1 MCDVEKIRESFKPD
15 HITTL
20 FVGESAPA
28 GGDFFYDGNSILFR
42 AMKQA
47 FEGSESFL
55 KDFQAS
61 GFFLDDLILEP
72 ANNLEDVARDALR
85 WNSVPGL
92 ADRIREYQPSAIVTL
107 MRGIELMVIEAIC
120 QSGHNSKTYHVPF
133 PGTGNWKYFQREMQP
148 VIPELPTLHGKKWK
162 ESQTVT
168 IEGKRQSIPLTE
180 GPSRAAARSYLRGAG
195 FAKDDLHKPIIGIA
209 NTWTE
214 IGTCNVHLREI
225 AEALKQGIREA
236 GGTPMEFN
244 TVTISDGITMGTQG
258 MKASLVSREVIADS
272 IELVARGNLF
282 DGLVGI
288 GGCDKNMPGIIMALC
303 RLDIPGMM
311 LYGGSIA
318 PGKLNGPN
326 GEKIDI
332 TIQNVFEGIGA
343 YAAGKI
349 DDAGLE
355 ALEANAC
362 PGAGACGG
370 QFTANT
376 MAMSGELLG
385 ISPMELSGVP
395 ATAKNKLEATR
406 AAGRM
411 LMDAVRANRRP
422 SQIIN
427 RKSLEN
433 TIASVAAS
441 GGSTNAVL
449 HLIAIARELGI
460 DLKMD
465 DFDRI
470 STQTPFICDLTPA
483 GKYVASDYQ
492 AAGGSRLL
500 AKRMIDAGH
509 ADGSMLTISGRTLS
523 EEAALAVETPG
534 QVVIGKFES
543 PIKPNGGLV
552 ILKGNLAPEGSVM
565 KIAAANRYEHRGPA
579 RVFEC
584 EEDCFAAVQT
594 GKIKP
599 NDVLVIRYEGPK
611 GGPGMREMLQVT
623 AAVSGNP
630 ELSST
635 VALLTDGRFSGA
647 TRGFTA
653 GHVAPEAFVGGPIA
667 AVREGDIIHFDIPK
681 RTLNVEISDEE
692 MRKRLEG
699 FKAPALRWPSGVF
712 RKYVDR
718 VKSAS
723 EGATT

>member
-1 MCDVEKIRESFKPD
+1 M
-15 HITTL
+15 
-20 FVGESAPA
+20 
-28 GGDFFYDGNSILFR
+28 
-42 AMKQA
+42 
-47 FEGSESFL
+47 
-55 KDFQAS
+55 
-61 GFFLDDLILEP
+61 
-72 ANNLEDVARDALR
+72 
-85 WNSVPGL
+85 
-92 ADRIREYQPSAIVTL
+92 
-107 MRGIELMVIEAIC
+107 
-120 QSGHNSKTYHVPF
+120 
-133 PGTGNWKYFQREMQP
+133 
-148 VIPELPTLHGKKWK
+148 
-162 ESQTVT
+162 T

-195 FAKDDLHKPIIGIA
+195 FSKEDLHKPIIGIA

-214 IGTCNVHLREI
+214 IGTCNMHLRDI
-225 AEALKQGIREA
+225 SEALKEGIREA

-244 TVTISDGITMGTQG
+244 TITIHDGITMGTQG

-318 PGKLNGPN
+318 PGKLDGPN
-326 GEKIDI
+326 GTKIDI
-332 TIQNVFEGIGA
+332 TIQNVFEGIGSH
-343 YAAGKI
+343 AAGRI

-376 MAMSGELLG
+376 MAMSGEILG
-385 ISPMELSGVP
+385 ISPIYLSGVP
-395 ATAKNKLEATR
+395 ATSKEKHAATR
-406 AAGRM
+406 EAGRI

-422 SQIIN
+422 SQIIT

-460 DLKMD
+460 PLNVD
-465 DFDRI
+465 DFDVI
-470 STQTPFICDLTPA
+470 SKRTPFICDLTPA

-500 AKRMIDAGH
+500 ARRLIEAGH
-509 ADGSMLTISGRTLS
+509 ADGSTFTISGKTLA
-523 EEAALAVETPG
+523 EEAALAKETPG
-534 QVVIGKFES
+534 QVVIHTFDN
-543 PIKPNGGLV
+543 PIKPTGGLV
-552 ILKGNLAPEGSVM
+552 ILKGNLAPEGCVM
-565 KIAAANRYEHRGPA
+565 KIAAANRLEHRGPA
-579 RVFEC
+579 RVFNS
-584 EEDCFAAVQT
+584 EDECFAAVQAQ
-594 GKIKP
+594 KIKP

-623 AAVSGNP
+623 AAISSNA
-630 ELSST
+630 ELSAT
-635 VALLTDGRFSGA
+635 VALMTDGRFSGA

-667 AVREGDIIHFDIPK
+667 AVREGDMIHFDIPNRK
-681 RTLNVEISDEE
+681 LTLEVSEEEIA
-692 MRKRLEG
+692 KRLKG
-699 FKAPALRWPSGVF
+699 FTPPALRWPKGVF

-718 VKSAS
+718 VNSAS

>member
-1 MCDVEKIRESFKPD
+1 M
-15 HITTL
+15 
-20 FVGESAPA
+20 
-28 GGDFFYDGNSILFR
+28 
-42 AMKQA
+42 
-47 FEGSESFL
+47 
-55 KDFQAS
+55 
-61 GFFLDDLILEP
+61 
-72 ANNLEDVARDALR
+72 
-85 WNSVPGL
+85 
-92 ADRIREYQPSAIVTL
+92 
-107 MRGIELMVIEAIC
+107 
-120 QSGHNSKTYHVPF
+120 
-133 PGTGNWKYFQREMQP
+133 
-148 VIPELPTLHGKKWK
+148 
-162 ESQTVT
+162 T

-195 FAKDDLHKPIIGIA
+195 FKKDDLHKPIIGIA

-214 IGTCNVHLREI
+214 IGTCNVHLREV
-225 AEALKQGIREA
+225 AEALKEGIREA

-318 PGKLNGPN
+318 PGKIDGKD
-326 GEKIDI
+326 GTKIDI
-332 TIQNVFEGIGA
+332 SIQNVFEGIGSF
-343 YAAGKI
+343 AAGRI
-349 DDAGLE
+349 DEAGLE

-376 MAMSGELLG
+376 MAMSAEILG
-385 ISPMELSGVP
+385 ISPIELSGVP
-395 ATAKNKLEATR
+395 ATAPNKAEATR

-422 SQIIN
+422 SQIIT

-449 HLIAIARELGI
+449 HFLAIAREMGI
-460 DLKMD
+460 PLSID
-465 DFDRI
+465 DFDAI
-470 STQTPFICDLTPA
+470 SKRTPYICDLTPA
-483 GKYVASDYQ
+483 GKYMASHYQ

-500 AKRMIDAGH
+500 AKRMIDAQH
-509 ADGSMLTISGRTLS
+509 ADGSTLTISGKSLA
-523 EEAALAVETPG
+523 EEAALAKETPG
-534 QVVIGKFES
+534 QDVIHTFEK

-552 ILKGNLAPEGSVM
+552 ILKGNLAPEGCVM
-565 KIAAANRYEHRGPA
+565 KIAAAGKYEHRGPA
-579 RVFEC
+579 RVFDS
-584 EEDCFAAVQT
+584 EEDCFKVVQA
-594 GKIKP
+594 GGIKP
-599 NDVLVIRYEGPK
+599 GDVVVIRYEGPK

-623 AAVSGNP
+623 AAISSNP
-630 ELSST
+630 ELSAQ

-667 AVREGDIIHFDIPK
+667 AVREGDIIAFDIAK
-681 RTLNVEISDEE
+681 RTLNVEISDAE
-692 MRKRLEG
+692 MAARLKD
-699 FKAPALRWPSGVF
+699 FKAPALRWPKGVF

-718 VKSAS
+718 VNSAS
-723 EGATT
+723 LGATT

>member
-1 MCDVEKIRESFKPD
+1 M
-15 HITTL
+15 
-20 FVGESAPA
+20 
-28 GGDFFYDGNSILFR
+28 
-42 AMKQA
+42 
-47 FEGSESFL
+47 
-55 KDFQAS
+55 
-61 GFFLDDLILEP
+61 
-72 ANNLEDVARDALR
+72 
-85 WNSVPGL
+85 
-92 ADRIREYQPSAIVTL
+92 
-107 MRGIELMVIEAIC
+107 
-120 QSGHNSKTYHVPF
+120 
-133 PGTGNWKYFQREMQP
+133 
-148 VIPELPTLHGKKWK
+148 
-162 ESQTVT
+162 T

-195 FAKDDLHKPIIGIA
+195 FKKDDLHKPIIGVA

-214 IGTCNVHLREI
+214 IGTCNVHLREV
-225 AEALKQGIREA
+225 AEALKEGIREA

-318 PGKLNGPN
+318 PGKIDGKD
-326 GEKIDI
+326 GKKIDI
-332 TIQNVFEGIGA
+332 SIQNVFEGIGS
-343 YAAGKI
+343 YAAGRI

-376 MAMSGELLG
+376 MAMSAEILG
-385 ISPMELSGVP
+385 ISPIELSGVP
-395 ATAKNKLEATR
+395 ATAPNKAEATR

-411 LMDAVRANRRP
+411 LMEAVRANRRP
-422 SQIIN
+422 SQIIT

-449 HLIAIARELGI
+449 HLLAIAKEMGI
-460 DLKMD
+460 KLDIE
-465 DFDRI
+465 DFDAI
-470 STQTPFICDLTPA
+470 SKRTPYICDLTPA
-483 GKYVASDYQ
+483 GKYLAWNYQ
-492 AAGGSRLL
+492 EAGGSRLL

-509 ADGSMLTISGRTLS
+509 ADGSALTVSGKTLA
-523 EEAALAVETPG
+523 EEAALAKETPG
-534 QVVIGKFES
+534 QDVIHTFEK

-552 ILKGNLAPEGSVM
+552 ILKGNLAPEGCVM
-565 KIAAANRYEHRGPA
+565 KIAAAGKYEHRGPA
-579 RVFEC
+579 RVFDS
-584 EEDCFAAVQT
+584 EEDCFKVVQE
-594 GKIKP
+594 GGIKP
-599 NDVLVIRYEGPK
+599 GDVVVIRYEGPK

-623 AAVSGNP
+623 AAISSNP
-630 ELSST
+630 ELSAQ

-667 AVREGDIIHFDIPK
+667 AVREGDIIAFDIAK
-681 RTLNVEISDEE
+681 RTLDVEISKEE
-692 MRKRLEG
+692 MAARLKN
-699 FKAPALRWPSGVF
+699 FKPPALRWPKGVF

-718 VKSAS
+718 VTSAS

>member
-1 MCDVEKIRESFKPD
+1 M
-15 HITTL
+15 
-20 FVGESAPA
+20 
-28 GGDFFYDGNSILFR
+28 
-42 AMKQA
+42 
-47 FEGSESFL
+47 
-55 KDFQAS
+55 
-61 GFFLDDLILEP
+61 
-72 ANNLEDVARDALR
+72 
-85 WNSVPGL
+85 
-92 ADRIREYQPSAIVTL
+92 
-107 MRGIELMVIEAIC
+107 
-120 QSGHNSKTYHVPF
+120 
-133 PGTGNWKYFQREMQP
+133 
-148 VIPELPTLHGKKWK
+148 
-162 ESQTVT
+162 T

-180 GPSRAAARSYLRGAG
+180 GPSRAAARSFLRGAG
-195 FAKDDLHKPIIGIA
+195 FKKDDLHKPIIGIA

-214 IGTCNVHLREI
+214 IGTCNVHLRQV
-225 AEALKQGIREA
+225 AEWLKEGIREA

-244 TVTISDGITMGTQG
+244 TITISDGITMGTQG

-318 PGKLNGPN
+318 PGKLDGPN

-332 TIQNVFEGIGA
+332 TIQDVFEGIGS
-343 YAAGKI
+343 YAAGRI

-355 ALEANAC
+355 ALEASAC

-376 MAMSGELLG
+376 MAMSAEILG
-385 ISPMELSGVP
+385 ISPIQLSGVP
-395 ATAKNKLEATR
+395 AINAHKREATR
-406 AAGRM
+406 EAGRM

-422 SQIIN
+422 SEIIT

-449 HLIAIARELGI
+449 HLLAIARERGI
-460 DLKMD
+460 ELSID
-465 DFDRI
+465 DFDAI
-470 STQTPFICDLTPA
+470 SKRTPYICDLTPA

-500 AKRMIDAGH
+500 AQRLIDAGH
-509 ADGSMLTISGRTLS
+509 ADGSTLTISGKTLA
-523 EEAALAVETPG
+523 EEAAHAVETPG
-534 QVVIGKFES
+534 QVVIHSFEK

-552 ILKGNLAPEGSVM
+552 ILKGNLAPEGCVM
-565 KIAAANRYEHRGPA
+565 KIAAAGRYEHRGPA
-579 RVFEC
+579 RVFDC
-584 EEDCFAAVQT
+584 EDDCFKVVQA
-594 GKIKP
+594 GGIKP
-599 NDVLVIRYEGPK
+599 NDVVVIRYEGPK

-623 AAVSGNP
+623 AAISSNA
-630 ELSST
+630 ELSAH

-667 AVREGDIIHFDIPK
+667 AVREGDIIHFDIAK
-681 RTLNVEISDEE
+681 RTLNVEISDAE
-692 MRKRLEG
+692 MAARLRD
-699 FKAPALRWPSGVF
+699 FKPPALRWPKGVF
-712 RKYVDR
+712 GKYVDR
-718 VKSAS
+718 VNSAS

>member
-1 MCDVEKIRESFKPD
+1 M
-15 HITTL
+15 
-20 FVGESAPA
+20 
-28 GGDFFYDGNSILFR
+28 
-42 AMKQA
+42 
-47 FEGSESFL
+47 
-55 KDFQAS
+55 
-61 GFFLDDLILEP
+61 
-72 ANNLEDVARDALR
+72 
-85 WNSVPGL
+85 
-92 ADRIREYQPSAIVTL
+92 
-107 MRGIELMVIEAIC
+107 
-120 QSGHNSKTYHVPF
+120 
-133 PGTGNWKYFQREMQP
+133 
-148 VIPELPTLHGKKWK
+148 
-162 ESQTVT
+162 T
-168 IEGKRQSIPLTE
+168 IEGKRHSNPLTE

-195 FAKDDLHKPIIGIA
+195 FKKEDLHKPIIGIA

-214 IGTCNVHLREI
+214 IGTCNVHLRGI
-225 AEALKQGIREA
+225 AEALKLGIREA

-244 TVTISDGITMGTQG
+244 TITISDGITMGTQG

-272 IELVARGNLF
+272 IELVSRGNLF

-332 TIQNVFEGIGA
+332 TIQNVFEGIGSF
-343 YAAGKI
+343 AAGRI
-349 DDAGLE
+349 DEAGLE

-376 MAMSGELLG
+376 MAMSGEILG

-395 ATAKNKLEATR
+395 ATAPDKLAATR
-406 AAGRM
+406 KAGHV
-411 LMDAVRANRRP
+411 LMDAVRANLRP
-422 SQIIN
+422 SQIVT
-427 RKSLEN
+427 RKSIEN

-449 HLIAIARELGI
+449 HLLAIARELGI
-460 DLKMD
+460 PLNID
-465 DFDRI
+465 DFDAI
-470 STQTPFICDLTPA
+470 STRTPYICDLTPA

-500 AKRMIDAGH
+500 AKRMIDAGF
-509 ADGSMLTISGRTLS
+509 ADGSALAISGKTLA
-523 EEAALAVETPG
+523 EEAALAKETPG
-534 QVVIGKFES
+534 QDVIHTFEK

-552 ILKGNLAPEGSVM
+552 ILKGNLAPEGCVM
-565 KIAAANRYEHRGPA
+565 KVAAAGRYEHRGPA
-579 RVFEC
+579 RVFDC
-584 EEDCFAAVQT
+584 EEDCFKVVQS
-594 GKIKP
+594 GGIKP
-599 NDVLVIRYEGPK
+599 GDVVVIRYEGPK

-623 AAVSGNP
+623 AAISSNA
-630 ELSST
+630 ELSAH

-667 AVREGDIIHFDIPK
+667 AVREGDIISFDIKK
-681 RTLNVEISDEE
+681 RTLNVEISDAE
-692 MRKRLEG
+692 MSARMKG
-699 FKAPALRWPSGVF
+699 FKPPALRWPLGVF

-718 VKSAS
+718 VNSAS

>member
-1 MCDVEKIRESFKPD
+1 M
-15 HITTL
+15 
-20 FVGESAPA
+20 
-28 GGDFFYDGNSILFR
+28 
-42 AMKQA
+42 
-47 FEGSESFL
+47 
-55 KDFQAS
+55 
-61 GFFLDDLILEP
+61 
-72 ANNLEDVARDALR
+72 
-85 WNSVPGL
+85 
-92 ADRIREYQPSAIVTL
+92 
-107 MRGIELMVIEAIC
+107 
-120 QSGHNSKTYHVPF
+120 
-133 PGTGNWKYFQREMQP
+133 
-148 VIPELPTLHGKKWK
+148 
-162 ESQTVT
+162 T

-180 GPSRAAARSYLRGAG
+180 GPSRAAARSYLRGSG
-195 FAKDDLHKPIIGIA
+195 FKKDDLHKPIIGIA

-225 AEALKQGIREA
+225 AEALKEGIREA

-244 TVTISDGITMGTQG
+244 TITISDGITMGTQG

-272 IELVARGNLF
+272 IELVARGHLF

-318 PGKLNGPN
+318 PGKLDGPD
-326 GEKIDI
+326 GKKIDI
-332 TIQNVFEGIGA
+332 TIQNVFEGIGS
-343 YAAGKI
+343 YAAGRI
-349 DDAGLE
+349 DAAGLE

-376 MAMSGELLG
+376 MAMSAEILG
-385 ISPMELSGVP
+385 IAPIELSGVP
-395 ATAKNKLEATR
+395 ATAPNKLEATR
-406 AAGRM
+406 AAGRI

-422 SQIIN
+422 SQIIT

-449 HLIAIARELGI
+449 HLLAIAREMGI
-460 DLKMD
+460 ELSID
-465 DFDRI
+465 DFDAI
-470 STQTPFICDLTPA
+470 SARTPYICSLTPA

-509 ADGSMLTISGRTLS
+509 ADGSALTVSGKTLA
-523 EEAALAVETPG
+523 EEAASAKETPG
-534 QVVIGKFES
+534 QDVIATFEK

-552 ILKGNLAPEGSVM
+552 ILKGNLAPEGCVM
-565 KIAAANRYEHRGPA
+565 KIAAAGKYAHRGPA
-579 RVFEC
+579 RVFDS
-584 EEDCFAAVQT
+584 EEDCFKVVQA
-594 GKIKP
+594 GGIKP
-599 NDVLVIRYEGPK
+599 GDVVVIRYEGPK

-623 AAVSGNP
+623 AAISSNA
-630 ELSST
+630 ELSAQ

-667 AVREGDIIHFDIPK
+667 AVREGDMISFDIAK
-681 RTLNVEISDEE
+681 RTLDVEISKEE
-692 MRKRLEG
+692 MAARLKN
-699 FKAPALRWPSGVF
+699 FKPPALRWPKGVF

-718 VKSAS
+718 VNSAS

>member
-1 MCDVEKIRESFKPD
+1 M
-15 HITTL
+15 
-20 FVGESAPA
+20 
-28 GGDFFYDGNSILFR
+28 
-42 AMKQA
+42 
-47 FEGSESFL
+47 
-55 KDFQAS
+55 
-61 GFFLDDLILEP
+61 
-72 ANNLEDVARDALR
+72 
-85 WNSVPGL
+85 
-92 ADRIREYQPSAIVTL
+92 
-107 MRGIELMVIEAIC
+107 
-120 QSGHNSKTYHVPF
+120 
-133 PGTGNWKYFQREMQP
+133 
-148 VIPELPTLHGKKWK
+148 
-162 ESQTVT
+162 T

-195 FAKDDLHKPIIGIA
+195 FKKDDLHKPIIGIA

-214 IGTCNVHLREI
+214 IGTCNVHLRDV
-225 AEALKQGIREA
+225 AEALKEGIREA

-318 PGKLNGPN
+318 PGKLKGPN
-326 GEKIDI
+326 GDIVDI
-332 TIQNVFEGIGA
+332 TIQNVFEGIGSH
-343 YAAGKI
+343 AAGRI

-376 MAMSGELLG
+376 MAMSGEILG
-385 ISPMELSGVP
+385 ISPIQLSGVP
-395 ATAKNKLEATR
+395 ATAKDKHAASRE
-406 AAGRM
+406 AGRM

-422 SQIIN
+422 SQIIT
-427 RKSLEN
+427 RKSIEN

-449 HLIAIARELGI
+449 HLLAIAAELGI
-460 DLKMD
+460 ALSID
-465 DFDRI
+465 DFDAI
-470 STQTPFICDLTPA
+470 STRTPFICDLTPA

-492 AAGGSRLL
+492 AAGGSRVL
-500 AKRMIDAGH
+500 AKRLIDAGH
-509 ADGSMLTISGRTLS
+509 ADGSTLTISGKTLA
-523 EEAALAVETPG
+523 EEAAQSVETPG
-534 QVVIGKFES
+534 QVVIHTFDK
-543 PIKPNGGLV
+543 PIKPTGGLV
-552 ILKGNLAPEGSVM
+552 ILKGNLAPEGCVM
-565 KIAAANRYEHRGPA
+565 KIAAANRMEHRGPA

-584 EEDCFAAVQT
+584 EEDCFVAVQA
-594 GKIKP
+594 GQIKQG
-599 NDVLVIRYEGPK
+599 DVLVIRYEGPK

-623 AAVSGNP
+623 AAVSSNA
-630 ELSST
+630 ELSAH

-667 AVREGDIIHFDIPK
+667 AIREGDIIHFDIPN
-681 RTLNVEISDEE
+681 RTLNVEISDKEIAA
-692 MRKRLEG
+692 RLKN
-699 FKAPALRWPSGVF
+699 FAPPALRWPTGVF

-718 VKSAS
+718 VSSAS
-723 EGATT
+723 TGATT